1 MSTVKNQ
8 KTTLYKK
15 SISSPIGGLTLVAS
29 DQAIQ
34 EILFEITQSE
44 RVENN
49 NFIKSNNHP
58 VILQCEQEL
67 AEYFKGKRKKFS
79 VALDPQGTEFQ
90 KKVWSCL
97 LKVGFGKTRSYLEQA
112 TEVGN
117 KKAVRAVATAN
128 GRNPIPIIIPCHR
141 IIASTGHLHGYAG
154 GLPMKKQLLEIE
166 GLDISD
172 MTLKSK

>member
-8 KTTLYKK
+8 KATLYKK
-15 SISSPIGGLTLVAS
+15 SISSPIGRLTLVAS
-29 DQAIQ
+29 DHAIQ
-34 EILFEITQSE
+34 EILFESTQSDKMTG
-44 RVENN
+44 ND
-49 NFIKSNNHP
+49 FAKSTNHP
-58 VILQCEQEL
+58 MLLQCEQEL
-67 AEYFKGKRKKFS
+67 AEYFTGKRKKFS

-90 KKVWSCL
+90 KKVWNCL
-97 LKVGFGKTRSYLEQA
+97 LNTGFGKTRSYLEQA

-117 KKAVRAVATAN
+117 KNAVRAVAAAN

-166 GLDISD
+166 GLDIAD